1 MIWSMWYDDLEYG
14 IWWYEAQ
21 QKMHHL
27 LSDSSS
33 WTSSILFCSC
43 SSWIEEFSVSI
54 CSMLS
59 SNLDDRWSVKSL
71 TTRDKFEVPS
81 ESLIPWYG
89 MMLRDYDTGCVAMI
103 WNEDTGWWYEM
114 MIPAIKRSLDLS
126 SSSFSARRRSTSFC
140 SAIILWIDAFSSAW
154 CSYDFDAGWWYE
166 MMIWDD
172 DMRWYGMMIRD
183 DDIRWWFICVSYHI
197 ILYYRYY

>member
-1 MIWSMWYDDLEYG
+1 MNWIIESIIHLYVHKGKGHAINSMVYDDTEYGIWWYGVWNMMIRSMWYDDLEYG

-33 WTSSILFCSC
+33 WTSSFLFCSC
-43 SSWIEEFSVSI
+43 SSWIEDFSVSI

-114 MIPAIKRSLDLS
+114 MI
-126 SSSFSARRRSTSFC
+126 
-140 SAIILWIDAFSSAW
+140 
-154 CSYDFDAGWWYE
+154 
-166 MMIWDD
+166 
-172 DMRWYGMMIRD
+172 RD
-183 DDIRWWFICVSYHI
+183 IG
-197 ILYYRYY
+197 